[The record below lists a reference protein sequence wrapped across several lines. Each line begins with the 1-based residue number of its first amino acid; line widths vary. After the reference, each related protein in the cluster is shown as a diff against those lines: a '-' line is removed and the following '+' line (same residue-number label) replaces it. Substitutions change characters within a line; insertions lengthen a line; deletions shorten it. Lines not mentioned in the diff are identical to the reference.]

1 MIEDSGVKSTQN
13 ERLDEWTIN
22 AVVSLS
28 ASLVFG
34 RKKASEIAQP
44 LLMTLFSSTSNDY
57 KKALETVVQIDDF
70 SVKRVFL
77 EQFKYCYILNTGSQY
92 LSVLVSKVDF
102 TDQQMANN
110 YDAALLKLFNENNK
124 DVALLSERLRVLPM
138 KAKRLALKRLHS
150 KEFESFKKV
159 KIGQSGLKHNVGQP
173 IVKTWQWVLILVGL
187 TLIAVSRV

>member
-1 MIEDSGVKSTQN
+1 MENSGVEANQY
-13 ERLDEWTIN
+13 ERLDEWTSN

-34 RKKASEIAQP
+34 REKASQIAQP
-44 LLMTLFSSTSNDY
+44 LLMSLFSSTSNDY

-92 LSVLVSKVDF
+92 LSALVSKVDF
-102 TDQQMANN
+102 TDQQMSND
-110 YDAALLKLFNENNK
+110 YDTALLKLFNDNNK
-124 DVALLSERLRVLPM
+124 DVELLSERLRVLPI
-138 KAKRLALKRLHS
+138 KAKRLALERLRS
-150 KEFESFKKV
+150 QEFDDFKKV
-159 KIGQSGLKHNVGQP
+159 KIRQTGIKPNVGRP
-173 IVKTWQWVLILVGL
+173 IVKHWQWILIFVGL

>member
-1 MIEDSGVKSTQN
+1 MENSGVEANQY
-13 ERLDEWTIN
+13 ERLDEWTSN

-34 RKKASEIAQP
+34 REKASQIAQP
-44 LLMTLFSSTSNDY
+44 LLMSLFSSTSNDY

-92 LSVLVSKVDF
+92 LSALVSKVDF
-102 TDQQMANN
+102 TDQQMSND
-110 YDAALLKLFNENNK
+110 YDTALLKLFNDNNK
-124 DVALLSERLRVLPM
+124 DVELLSERLRVLPI
-138 KAKRLALKRLHS
+138 KAKRLALERLRS
-150 KEFESFKKV
+150 KEFDNFKKV
-159 KIGQSGLKHNVGQP
+159 KIRQTGIKPNVGRP
-173 IVKTWQWVLILVGL
+173 IVKHWQWILIFVGL

>member
-1 MIEDSGVKSTQN
+1 MENSGVEANQY
-13 ERLDEWTIN
+13 ERLDEWTSN

-34 RKKASEIAQP
+34 REKASQIAQP
-44 LLMTLFSSTSNDY
+44 LLMSLFSSTSNDY

-92 LSVLVSKVDF
+92 LSALVSKVDF
-102 TDQQMANN
+102 TDQQMSND
-110 YDAALLKLFNENNK
+110 YDTALLKLFNDNNK
-124 DVALLSERLRVLPM
+124 DVELLSERLRVLPI
-138 KAKRLALKRLHS
+138 KAKRLALERLRS
-150 KEFESFKKV
+150 QEFDNFKKV
-159 KIGQSGLKHNVGQP
+159 KIRQTGIKPNVGRP
-173 IVKTWQWVLILVGL
+173 IVKHWQWILIFVGL

>member
-1 MIEDSGVKSTQN
+1 MENSGVEANQY
-13 ERLDEWTIN
+13 ERLDEWTSN

-34 RKKASEIAQP
+34 REKASQIAQP
-44 LLMTLFSSTSNDY
+44 LLMSLFSSTSNDY

-92 LSVLVSKVDF
+92 LSALVSKVDF
-102 TDQQMANN
+102 TDQQMSNN
-110 YDAALLKLFNENNK
+110 YDTALLKLFNDNNK
-124 DVALLSERLRVLPM
+124 DVALLTERLRILPI
-138 KAKRLALKRLHS
+138 KAKRLALKRLRS
-150 KEFESFKKV
+150 EEFENFKKV
-159 KIGQSGLKHNVGQP
+159 KIRQTGVKLNVGRS
-173 IVKTWQWVLILVGL
+173 IVKNWQWVLIFVGL

>member
-1 MIEDSGVKSTQN
+1 MENSGVEANQY
-13 ERLDEWTIN
+13 ERLDEWTSN

-34 RKKASEIAQP
+34 REKASEIAQP
-44 LLMTLFSSTSNDY
+44 LLMSLFSSTSNDY

-92 LSVLVSKVDF
+92 LSALVSKVDF
-102 TDQQMANN
+102 TDQQMSND
-110 YDAALLKLFNENNK
+110 YDTALLKLFNDNNK
-124 DVALLSERLRVLPM
+124 DVELLSERLRVLPI
-138 KAKRLALKRLHS
+138 KAKRLALERLRS
-150 KEFESFKKV
+150 KEFDNFKKV
-159 KIGQSGLKHNVGQP
+159 KIRQTGIKPNVGRP
-173 IVKTWQWVLILVGL
+173 IVKHWQWILIFVGL

>member
-1 MIEDSGVKSTQN
+1 MENSGVEANQD
-13 ERLDEWTIN
+13 ERLDEWTSN

-34 RKKASEIAQP
+34 REKASEIAQP
-44 LLMTLFSSTSNDY
+44 LLMSLFSSTSNDY

-92 LSVLVSKVDF
+92 LSALVSKVDF
-102 TDQQMANN
+102 TDQQISND
-110 YDAALLKLFNENNK
+110 YDTALLKLFNDNNK
-124 DVALLSERLRVLPM
+124 DVELLSERLRVLPI
-138 KAKRLALKRLHS
+138 KAKRLALERLRS
-150 KEFESFKKV
+150 KEFDNFKKV
-159 KIGQSGLKHNVGQP
+159 KIRQTGIKPNVGRP
-173 IVKTWQWVLILVGL
+173 IVKHWQWILIFVGL

>member
-1 MIEDSGVKSTQN
+1 MENSGVEANQY
-13 ERLDEWTIN
+13 ERLDEWTSN

-34 RKKASEIAQP
+34 REKASEIAQP
-44 LLMTLFSSTSNDY
+44 LLMSLFSSTSNDY

-92 LSVLVSKVDF
+92 LSALVSKVDF
-102 TDQQMANN
+102 TDQQISND
-110 YDAALLKLFNENNK
+110 YDTALLKLFNDNNK
-124 DVALLSERLRVLPM
+124 DVELLSERLRVLPI
-138 KAKRLALKRLHS
+138 KAKRLALERLRS
-150 KEFESFKKV
+150 KEFDNFKKV
-159 KIGQSGLKHNVGQP
+159 KIRQTGIKPNAGQP
-173 IVKTWQWVLILVGL
+173 IVKHWQWILIFVGL